1 MRVVFISD
9 LHSNIYAVEALDK
22 ELKNKGYDYIYC
34 LGDIVGYGANPKEV
48 VDWAMEN
55 VDFSLRGNHDTL
67 ISDAEPIDIHNPYVL
82 KAAYYNMKVLE
93 DRHKDYL
100 KSLPK
105 DFENDLMV
113 LTHDEPCIPG
123 SMEYITK
130 IKEAY
135 DAFSAFH
142 QSLCFYGHTHLPGI
156 FEKENDE
163 VFYKRDKKISLKKGN
178 KYLIN
183 PGSVGQ
189 PRDKDPRL
197 SYIIFDSEDNVV
209 EFYRVEYNVEKAARD
224 ILNAGLPA
232 IFANRLFRGV

>member
-1 MRVVFISD
+1 
-9 LHSNIYAVEALDK
+9 
-22 ELKNKGYDYIYC
+22 
-34 LGDIVGYGANPKEV
+34 
-48 VDWAMEN
+48 
-55 VDFSLRGNHDTL
+55 
-67 ISDAEPIDIHNPYVL
+67 
-82 KAAYYNMKVLE
+82 
-93 DRHKDYL
+93 
-100 KSLPK
+100 
-105 DFENDLMV
+105 MV
-113 LTHDEPCIPG
+113 LTHDEPCISG
-123 SMEYITK
+123 GMEYISK

-135 DAFSAFH
+135 DTFSAFH

-156 FEKENDE
+156 FEKENNE
-163 VFYKRDKKISLKKGN
+163 VFYKRDNKIFLKEGN

-209 EFYRVEYNVEKAARD
+209 EFYRVVYNVEKAARD

>member
-1 MRVVFISD
+1 M
-9 LHSNIYAVEALDK
+9 
-22 ELKNKGYDYIYC
+22 
-34 LGDIVGYGANPKEV
+34 
-48 VDWAMEN
+48 
-55 VDFSLRGNHDTL
+55 
-67 ISDAEPIDIHNPYVL
+67 HNPYTL
-82 KAAYYNMKVLE
+82 KAAYYNMEVLE

-135 DAFSAFH
+135 DTFSAFN

-156 FEKENDE
+156 FEKENNE
-163 VFYKRDKKISLKKGN
+163 VFYKRDKKILLKEGN

-183 PGSVGQ
+183 PGSIGQ

-232 IFANRLFRGV
+232 IFANRLSRGV

>member
-1 MRVVFISD
+1 MRIVFISD

-22 ELKNKGYDYIYC
+22 ELKNKSYDYIYC

-48 VDWAMEN
+48 VDWVIEN

-67 ISDAEPIDIHNPYVL
+67 ISDAEPIDMHNPYTL
-82 KAAYYNMKVLE
+82 KAAYYNMEVLE

-135 DAFSAFH
+135 DTFSAFS

-156 FEKENDE
+156 FEKENNE
-163 VFYKRDKKISLKKGN
+163 VFYKRDNKIFLKKRN

-183 PGSVGQ
+183 PGSIGQ

-197 SYIIFDSEDNVV
+197 SYIIFDSENNVV
-209 EFYRVEYNVEKAARD
+209 EFYRAEYDVEKAARD
-224 ILNAGLPA
+224 ILNAGIPA

>member
-1 MRVVFISD
+1 MRIVFISD
-9 LHSNIYAVEALDK
+9 LHSNIYAVETLDK
-22 ELKNKGYDYIYC
+22 ELKNKSYDYIYC

-48 VDWAMEN
+48 VDWVIEN

-67 ISDAEPIDIHNPYVL
+67 ISNAEPIDMHNPYVL
-82 KAAYYNMKVLE
+82 KAAYYNMEVLE

-100 KSLPK
+100 RSLPK
-105 DFENDLMV
+105 DFENDSMV

-135 DAFSAFH
+135 DTFSAFR

-156 FEKENDE
+156 FEKENNE
-163 VFYKRDKKISLKKGN
+163 VFYKRDNKIFLKEGN

-197 SYIIFDSEDNVV
+197 SYIIFDSENNVV
-209 EFYRVEYNVEKAARD
+209 EFYRAEYDVEKAARD

>member
-1 MRVVFISD
+1 MRIVFVSD

-22 ELKNKGYDYIYC
+22 ELRNKNYDYIYC

-48 VDWAMEN
+48 VDWVIEN

-67 ISDAEPIDIHNPYVL
+67 ISKAEPIDMHNPYTL
-82 KAAYYNMKVLE
+82 KAAYYNMEVLE

-135 DAFSAFH
+135 DTFSAFH
-142 QSLCFYGHTHLPGI
+142 QSMCFYGHTHLPGI
-156 FEKENDE
+156 FEKENNE
-163 VFYKRDKKISLKKGN
+163 VFYKRDNKIFLKEGN

-197 SYIIFDSEDNVV
+197 SYIIFDSENNVV
-209 EFYRVEYNVEKAARD
+209 EFYRVEYDVEKAARY